1 VPFLE
6 RVSDRCPHEIF
17 RANAKKKTR
26 SSQHKNIFNVDQ
38 VKVTAKSDNSAISSA
53 RFVLQ
58 AVAKNKLRHET
69 LQEFMLIN
77 DSVTV
82 AVEVPVLLTA
92 KDVHHFQNKERFT
105 LPLHLEGREVITGH
119 IDMVQL
125 RGGMIYIMDFKP
137 GAKKEKPIEQLTLY
151 ALALSRLLGLR
162 LYHFKCAWFDD
173 QNYYEFY
180 PLIVVHKIRD

>member
-1 VPFLE
+1 
-6 RVSDRCPHEIF
+6 
-17 RANAKKKTR
+17 
-26 SSQHKNIFNVDQ
+26 
-38 VKVTAKSDNSAISSA
+38 
-53 RFVLQ
+53 
-58 AVAKNKLRHET
+58 
-69 LQEFMLIN
+69 MLIN